1 MAMPKKT
8 RIWSEIKV
16 DLPYIK
22 KSGLNSVEILLWSQ
36 DKGLEEVRKRMRE
49 IKQMVEKEEEEK
61 KNSKKKHKSDEYNME
76 ELDDEDNIEEVHE
89 EILLDLQLVDSDQNK
104 YIIFTWT

>member
-1 MAMPKKT
+1 MAMPEKT
-8 RIWSEIKV
+8 RIWSEIKAT
-16 DLPYIK
+16 LPYIN

-49 IKQMVEKEEEEK
+49 IKQMVEKEEEDK
-61 KNSKKKHKSDEYNME
+61 KNTKKKHKSDEYNME

-89 EILLDLQLVDSDQNK
+89 EILLDLKLV
-104 YIIFTWT
+104 